1 MNATRILHVD
11 DEPDI
16 REVVEASLGLDPD
29 FAVQSCAS
37 GEAGIAVAADWQ
49 PNMILLDVM
58 MPAMD
63 GPTTL
68 THLRGNPRTACIPV
82 IFMTARAQAREID
95 LFRSLG
101 ADGVIAKPF
110 DPMTLAASVR
120 SYLPSETSIEVLR
133 KAFVRRELRKA
144 FVRRAKTD
152 AAALIP
158 YSSAL
163 EERLNSSVVLCRIKD
178 IGHGLA
184 GSGGVLGFH
193 LLSSEAAS
201 LEDAAAARMN
211 GDGALADVRKAID
224 ALLAQI
230 DATPMP

>member
-1 MNATRILHVD
+1 MNSTRILHVD

-16 REVVEASLGLDPD
+16 REVVEVSLGLDPD
-29 FAVQSCAS
+29 FAIQSCGS
-37 GEAGIAVAADWQ
+37 GDLAIGMAADWQ

-68 THLRGNPRTACIPV
+68 AHLRENPLTSYIPV
-82 IFMTARAQAREID
+82 VFMTARAQSREIE

-101 ADGVIAKPF
+101 AEGVIPKPF

-120 SYLPSETSIEVLR
+120 SYLPTATSIEALR

-144 FVRRAKTD
+144 FVRRAKMD

-163 EERLNSSVVLCRIKD
+163 EEGLNSSVVLRRVRD
-178 IGHGLA
+178 IAHGLA
-184 GSGGVLGFH
+184 GSGGVFGFH
-193 LLSSEAAS
+193 LLSSEAAT
-201 LEDAAAARMN
+201 LEEAITARMSGKGGN
-211 GDGALADVRKAID
+211 DEVRNAID
-224 ALLAQI
+224 VLLAHI
-230 DATPMP
+230 ESTPMP

>member
-1 MNATRILHVD
+1 MNAARILHVD

-16 REVVEASLGLDPD
+16 REVVEASLGLDPN
-29 FAVQSCAS
+29 FAVRSCAS
-37 GEAGIAVAADWQ
+37 GDDGLMLAADWQ

-68 THLRGNPRTACIPV
+68 THLRDNPRTFYIPV
-82 IFMTARAQAREID
+82 IFMTVRAQTREIE

-120 SYLPSETSIEVLR
+120 NYLPTETSVEALR
-133 KAFVRRELRKA
+133 KAFVRRELRKS

-152 AAALIP
+152 AAALVP

-163 EERLNSSVVLCRIKD
+163 EEHLNSTVVLRRIRD
-178 IGHGLA
+178 IAHGLA
-184 GSGGVLGFH
+184 GSSSILGFH

-201 LEDAAAARMN
+201 LENAAAARMN

-224 ALLAQI
+224 GLIAQI
-230 DATPMP
+230 ETTPTP

>member
-1 MNATRILHVD
+1 VNTRILHVD

-16 REVVEASLGLDPD
+16 REVVEVSLGLDPN
-29 FAVQSCAS
+29 FAIRSCAS
-37 GEAGIAVAADWQ
+37 GDMAIAMAADWQ

-68 THLRGNPRTACIPV
+68 THLRGNLRTSYIPV
-82 IFMTARAQAREID
+82 IFMTARAQTREIE
-95 LFRSLG
+95 LLRSLG
-101 ADGVIAKPF
+101 AEGVIAKPF

-120 SYLPSETSIEVLR
+120 SYLPTELSIEVLH
-133 KAFVRRELRKA
+133 KAFVRRELRKS
-144 FVRRAKTD
+144 FVRRAKMD
-152 AAALIP
+152 AAVLIP

-163 EERLNSSVVLCRIKD
+163 EERLSSTIVLRRIKD
-178 IGHGLA
+178 IAHSLA
-184 GSGGVLGFH
+184 GSGGVFSFH

-201 LEDAAAARMN
+201 LEEAVIARMN
-211 GDGALADVRKAID
+211 GNGSADNVRKAID

-230 DATPMP
+230 DATLP

>member
-1 MNATRILHVD
+1 MNTTRILHVD

-16 REVVEASLGLDPD
+16 REVVGASLGLDPD

-37 GEAGIAVAADWQ
+37 GNAAITLAADWQ

-68 THLRGNPRTACIPV
+68 THLRRNPQTSSIPV
-82 IFMTARAQAREID
+82 IFMTARAQTREIE
-95 LFRSLG
+95 LFRKLG
-101 ADGVIAKPF
+101 AGGVIAKPF

-120 SYLPSETSIEVLR
+120 SYLPTQASIEVLR
-133 KAFVRRELRKA
+133 EAFVRRELRKS
-144 FVRRAKTD
+144 FVRRAKMD
-152 AAALIP
+152 AAVLVP

-163 EERLNSSVVLCRIKD
+163 EERLNSSMMLHRIKD
-178 IGHGLA
+178 IAHSLA
-184 GSGGVLGFH
+184 GSGGVFGFH
-193 LLSSEAAS
+193 LLSSVAAS
-201 LEDAAAARMN
+201 LEDAAVARMN
-211 GDGALADVRKAID
+211 GDGALADVGRAID

-230 DATPMP
+230 EATPVP

>member
-1 MNATRILHVD
+1 MNRILHVD

-16 REVVEASLGLDPD
+16 REVVEVSLGLDPD

-37 GEAGIAVAADWQ
+37 GDAAIALAADWQ
-49 PNMILLDVM
+49 PSMILLDVM
-58 MPAMD
+58 MPTMD

-68 THLRGNPRTACIPV
+68 THLRGNPATSCIPV
-82 IFMTARAQAREID
+82 VFMTARAQTREIE

-110 DPMTLAASVR
+110 DPLTLAASVR
-120 SYLPSETSIEVLR
+120 NYLPTETSIEALR
-133 KAFVRRELRKA
+133 KAFVRRELRKS
-144 FVRRAKTD
+144 FVRRAKMD

-163 EERLNSSVVLCRIKD
+163 EERLNSSIVLRRIKD
-178 IGHGLA
+178 IAHSLA
-184 GSGGVLGFH
+184 GCGGVFGFH
-193 LLSSEAAS
+193 LLSSEATS
-201 LEDAAAARMN
+201 LEEAVAARMN
-211 GDGALADVRKAID
+211 GDGAVADVRTAID

-230 DATPMP
+230 EATPMS

>member
-1 MNATRILHVD
+1 MNATRILYVD

-29 FAVQSCAS
+29 FTVRSCAS
-37 GEAGIAVAADWQ
+37 GDAGIGVAADWQ

-68 THLRGNPRTACIPV
+68 THLRENPRTSDIPV
-82 IFMTARAQAREID
+82 IFMTARAQAREIE
-95 LFRSLG
+95 LFRTLG
-101 ADGVIAKPF
+101 ADGVIVKPF

-120 SYLPSETSIEVLR
+120 SYLPSAASIEVLR
-133 KAFVRRELRKA
+133 KAFVRRELRKS
-144 FVRRAKTD
+144 FVCRAKMD

-163 EERLNSSVVLCRIKD
+163 EERLNSSLVLHRIKD
-178 IGHGLA
+178 IAHSLA
-184 GSGGVLGFH
+184 GSGGVFGFH

-201 LEDAAAARMN
+201 LEDAAVARMN
-211 GDGALADVRKAID
+211 GDGALAAVRKSID

-230 DATPMP
+230 EATPMP

>member
-1 MNATRILHVD
+1 MNARRILHVD

-16 REVVEASLGLDPD
+16 REVVAASLGLDPD
-29 FAVQSCAS
+29 FAVRSCAS
-37 GEAGIAVAADWQ
+37 GDVGIEVAADWQ

-63 GPTTL
+63 GPATL
-68 THLRGNPRTACIPV
+68 THLRDNPRTFYIPV
-82 IFMTARAQAREID
+82 VFMTARAQTREIE

-120 SYLPSETSIEVLR
+120 SYLPTEASIEALR
-133 KAFVRRELRKA
+133 KAFVRRELRKS
-144 FVRRAKTD
+144 FVRRAKMD
-152 AAALIP
+152 AAVLVP

-163 EERLNSSVVLCRIKD
+163 EERLNSSVVLRRIKD
-178 IGHGLA
+178 IAHSLA
-184 GSGGVLGFH
+184 GSSSILGFH

-211 GDGALADVRKAID
+211 GDGVPADIRKAID
-224 ALLAQI
+224 ALIAQI
-230 DATPMP
+230 DAMPMP